1 MVMTDSRQKTGRL
14 RLLVVIASYG
24 QKNLPFLKQIIRIYQ
39 NMTMEVDLIV
49 VSESPK
55 ELGSG
60 VKVVVGLPSANPWS
74 LPFAHKAIFAENVER
89 YDLLVYTEDDIEV
102 AEGQIQAFLRATAAM
117 GPDEI
122 PGYLRYET
130 GQDGT
135 KLLTDVHGSFCWKPE
150 SARHRGEYTIA
161 EFTNEHAGF
170 YILTQAQLRQAIA
183 SGGFL
188 KKPYEGRYGLPET
201 AATDPYTCC
210 GFRKVICISVLDD
223 FLIRHMSNLYVNRHG
238 VPLSRF
244 KEQVQTL
251 IDISNGTHPVSALCE
266 VKSKMLHLD
275 WSKHYYEAPSEA
287 FLKMVPE
294 DAKQIL
300 SIGCGWGA
308 AENKL
313 KQRGA
318 EVTALPL
325 DSVIGAAAARL
336 GIEVIYGT
344 LEECLTNLE
353 GRRFDCVLVSNLLH
367 LQPNPIQVLQRCSLF
382 VREGGTLVVSNPNFG
397 RIPVMLRRALGIGDY
412 KKLRSFSLGG
422 INPYGMNFMKRQLK
436 RLGFRTVAVQ
446 WFDRMPSQNLVA
458 VRRCLGR
465 FMAGDWILKAQ
476 RRPVS
481 RN

>member
-1 MVMTDSRQKTGRL
+1 MTDSRQKTGRL

-24 QKNLPFLKQIIRIYQ
+24 QKNLPFLKQIIQTYQ

-60 VKVVVGLPSANPWS
+60 VKVVVGLPSGNPWS

-89 YDLLVYTEDDIEV
+89 YDLFVYTEDDIEV

-130 GQDGT
+130 GQDET

-210 GFRKVICISVLDD
+210 GFRKVICISVLED

-244 KEQVQTL
+244 KKQVQTL
-251 IDISNGTHPVSALCE
+251 IDIGNSTHPVSTLCE
-266 VKSKMLHLD
+266 VESKMLHLD

-300 SIGCGWGA
+300 SIGCGWGPP
-308 AENKL
+308 KT
-313 KQRGA
+313 G
-318 EVTALPL
+318 
-325 DSVIGAAAARL
+325 
-336 GIEVIYGT
+336 
-344 LEECLTNLE
+344 
-353 GRRFDCVLVSNLLH
+353 
-367 LQPNPIQVLQRCSLF
+367 
-382 VREGGTLVVSNPNFG
+382 
-397 RIPVMLRRALGIGDY
+397 
-412 KKLRSFSLGG
+412 
-422 INPYGMNFMKRQLK
+422 
-436 RLGFRTVAVQ
+436 
-446 WFDRMPSQNLVA
+446 
-458 VRRCLGR
+458 
-465 FMAGDWILKAQ
+465 
-476 RRPVS
+476 
-481 RN
+481 

>member
-1 MVMTDSRQKTGRL
+1 MTDSRQKTGRL

-24 QKNLPFLKQIIRIYQ
+24 QKNLPFLKQIIQTYQ

-60 VKVVVGLPSANPWS
+60 VKVVVGLPSGNPWS

-89 YDLLVYTEDDIEV
+89 YDLFVYTEDDIEV

-130 GQDGT
+130 GQDET

-210 GFRKVICISVLDD
+210 GFRKVICISVLED

-244 KEQVQTL
+244 KKQVQTL
-251 IDISNGTHPVSALCE
+251 IDIGNGTHPVSTLCKVE
-266 VKSKMLHLD
+266 SKMPHLD

-308 AENKL
+308 TENRL

-318 EVTALPL
+318 EVTALP
-325 DSVIGAAAARL
+325 
-336 GIEVIYGT
+336 
-344 LEECLTNLE
+344 
-353 GRRFDCVLVSNLLH
+353 RFGYWSG
-367 LQPNPIQVLQRCSLF
+367 S
-382 VREGGTLVVSNPNFG
+382 
-397 RIPVMLRRALGIGDY
+397 
-412 KKLRSFSLGG
+412 RSFGNRGDLRNIG
-422 INPYGMNFMKRQLK
+422 
-436 RLGFRTVAVQ
+436 
-446 WFDRMPSQNLVA
+446 RMS
-458 VRRCLGR
+458 
-465 FMAGDWILKAQ
+465 D
-476 RRPVS
+476 
-481 RN
+481 

>member
-1 MVMTDSRQKTGRL
+1 MTDSRQKTGRL

-24 QKNLPFLKQIIRIYQ
+24 QKNLPFLKQIIQTYQ

-60 VKVVVGLPSANPWS
+60 VKVVVGLPSGNPWS

-89 YDLLVYTEDDIEV
+89 YDLFVYTEDDIEV

-130 GQDGT
+130 GQDET

-170 YILTQAQLRQAIA
+170 YILTQAQLRQVIA

-210 GFRKVICISVLDD
+210 GFRKVICISVLED

-244 KEQVQTL
+244 KKQVQTL
-251 IDISNGTHPVSALCE
+251 IDIGNGTHPVSTLCE
-266 VKSKMLHLD
+266 VESKMPHLD

-308 AENKL
+308 TENRL

-344 LEECLTNLE
+344 LEECLTNLK
-353 GRRFDCVLVSNLLH
+353 GRRFDCVLISNLLH
-367 LQPNPIQVLQRCSLF
+367 LQPNPIEVLQRCSLF

-446 WFDRMPSQNLVA
+446 WFDRMPSRNLVA

-465 FMAGDWILKAQ
+465 FMAGDWILKAR

-481 RN
+481 PN

>member
-1 MVMTDSRQKTGRL
+1 MGMTDSRQKTGRL

-24 QKNLPFLKQIIRIYQ
+24 QRNLPFLKQIIQTYQ
-39 NMTMEVDLIV
+39 NMTMEVGLIV

-55 ELGSG
+55 ELGRG
-60 VKVVVGLPSANPWS
+60 VKVVVGLPSGNPWS
-74 LPFAHKAIFAENVER
+74 LPFAHKAVFAENVER
-89 YDLLVYTEDDIEV
+89 YDLFVYTEDDIEV

-130 GQDGT
+130 SQDET

-210 GFRKVICISVLDD
+210 GFRKVICISALDE

-251 IDISNGTHPVSALCE
+251 IDIGNSTHPVSTLCE
-266 VKSKMLHLD
+266 VESKMLHLD

-308 AENKL
+308 TENRL

-353 GRRFDCVLVSNLLH
+353 GRRFDCVLISNLLH
-367 LQPNPIQVLQRCSLF
+367 LQPNPIEVLQRCSQF

-397 RIPVMLRRALGIGDY
+397 RISVMLRRALGMADY

-446 WFDRMPSQNLVA
+446 WFDRIPSWNLVA

-465 FMAGDWILKAQ
+465 FMARDWILKAR

-481 RN
+481 PN